1 MFIVFCQ
8 KLLVASL
15 KETGKGP
22 SLSPLK
28 KKKVVLGDLQHTM
41 LEHEQL
47 QTEK

>member
-22 SLSPLK
+22 ILSPL
-28 KKKVVLGDLQHTM
+28 KKKVVLGDLQYTM